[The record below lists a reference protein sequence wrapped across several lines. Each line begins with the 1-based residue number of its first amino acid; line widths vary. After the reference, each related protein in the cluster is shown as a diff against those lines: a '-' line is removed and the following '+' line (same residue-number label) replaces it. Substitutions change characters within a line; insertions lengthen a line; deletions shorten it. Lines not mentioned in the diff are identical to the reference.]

1 MLYFLVFQQELV
13 SITIQNVSPYIVSR
27 SKKLKMFGIV
37 TYKDPDNKI
46 LHSYGTLVGI
56 AHESPIMRSES
67 IFQGFFDSSFNSFS
81 RQNWQLIVIGVERFK
96 ILSMT
101 EDNGIN
107 YASIQIEKDKDNKL
121 SQKLLA
127 DLKSSG
133 KNFIKTLNI
142 SPTLAQEKENSLN
155 TEQDPAILGFI
166 IASSMD
172 IPVSEKQALLENFNL
187 QNRTEKIIKLTST
200 LLSED
205 QLSKDVSEK
214 VKKDLAKKIERKGN
228 LMPTFGVS
236 KDNEIEKLEQKLLA
250 LELVP
255 ETKNYLT
262 DELQRLKS
270 MPKEHPEFNMMKNYL
285 DLALGLPWNVSST
298 DNYDIKNAQG
308 VLDNDHFGLE
318 KVKKRIIEYIAVRGL
333 RGDMKG
339 SILCFTGP
347 PGVGKTSMGK
357 SIAAAIGRKFY
368 RISLG
373 GVRDEAEI
381 RGHRRTYIGAL
392 PGVFISVISK

>member
-1 MLYFLVFQQELV
+1 
-13 SITIQNVSPYIVSR
+13 
-27 SKKLKMFGIV
+27 MFGIV
-37 TYKDPDNKI
+37 TYKDPDNKV

-67 IFQGFFDSSFNSFS
+67 IFQSFFDSSFNTFS

-107 YASIQIEKDKDNKL
+107 YASIQIEKDKDSKL
-121 SQKLLA
+121 NDKLLA
-127 DLKSSG
+127 DLKNSG

-142 SPTLAQEKENSLN
+142 SPTLAQEKENSFN

-205 QLSKDVSEK
+205 QLSRDVSEK
-214 VKKDLAKKIERKGN
+214 VKKDLVKKIEQKGS

-236 KDNEIEKLEQKLLA
+236 KDNDIEKLEQKLLA

-298 DNYDIKNAQG
+298 DNYDIKNAQS

-392 PGVFISVISK
+392 PGVFITVFSK